1 MATQRTDHAGKAE
14 DDFEGLLREMLGDD
28 GFAKEKKIHNKWE
41 PVVFALVAK
50 ELKRPDVQANEQH
63 LAVVKAMHKL
73 LADRDKAKREHE
85 KNFYKA
91 ADKKVRYLSSRSVL
105 SLRIIKCACPQV
117 VNAYFQL
124 HERSEEQKAAEKQG
138 KLDLE
143 FLQNELVIIDSPLAY
158 ALPLIWRG

>member
-14 DDFEGLLREMLGDD
+14 DDCERLLREMLGDD
-28 GFAKEKKIHNKWE
+28 GFSKLTKKNNKWE
-41 PVVFALVAK
+41 PVVFALVAE
-50 ELKRPDVQANEQH
+50 ELKRPEVQADEQH

-105 SLRIIKCACPQV
+105 SLRIIKCACAQV

-124 HERSEEQKAAEKQG
+124 HERSEEVKAAEKQG
-138 KLDLE
+138 KLKLE

>member
-41 PVVFALVAK
+41 PVVFDLVTK
-50 ELKRPDVQANEQH
+50 ELERPDVLANEQH
-63 LAVVKAMHKL
+63 LAVVYEMHKL
-73 LADRDKAKREHE
+73 LMLRAKAKREGE

-105 SLRIIKCACPQV
+105 SLRIMHAM
-117 VNAYFQL
+117 
-124 HERSEEQKAAEKQG
+124 
-138 KLDLE
+138 
-143 FLQNELVIIDSPLAY
+143 
-158 ALPLIWRG
+158 LPVRRW